1 VNLTFM
7 VETDWAVHWL
17 RGNEQILER
26 LSKLRKR
33 GLGLS
38 IISLAELYAGVHRS
52 TDISEAR
59 EALEDF
65 LSLVTILGVKEE
77 ICQIF
82 GEENARLRKA
92 GQIIEDFDLL
102 IAATCLHHNLKLLT
116 NNRRHFQRIEGLEI
130 ISTDL

>member
-1 VNLTFM
+1 M

-65 LSLVTILGVKEE
+65 LSLVTILGVNEE

-92 GQIIEDFDLL
+92 GRIIEDFDLL

-130 ISTDL
+130 ISTDR

>member
-17 RGNEQILER
+17 RGNEQILEQ
-26 LSKLRKR
+26 LNKLRKQ

-65 LSLVTILGVKEE
+65 LSLVTILGVNEE

-92 GQIIEDFDLL
+92 GRIIEDFDLL
-102 IAATCLHHNLKLLT
+102 IAATCLHHDLKLLT

>member
-17 RGNEQILER
+17 RGNEQILEW
-26 LSKLRKR
+26 LSNLRKR

-65 LSLVTILGVKEE
+65 LSLVTILGVNEE

-82 GEENARLRKA
+82 GEENARLRKS
-92 GQIIEDFDLL
+92 GRIIEDFDLL
-102 IAATCLHHNLKLLT
+102 IAATCLHHDLKLLT

>member
-65 LSLVTILGVKEE
+65 LSLVTILGVNEE

-92 GQIIEDFDLL
+92 GRIVEDFDLL
-102 IAATCLHHNLKLLT
+102 IAATCLHYDLKLLT
-116 NNRRHFQRIEGLEI
+116 NNRRHFQRIKGLEI